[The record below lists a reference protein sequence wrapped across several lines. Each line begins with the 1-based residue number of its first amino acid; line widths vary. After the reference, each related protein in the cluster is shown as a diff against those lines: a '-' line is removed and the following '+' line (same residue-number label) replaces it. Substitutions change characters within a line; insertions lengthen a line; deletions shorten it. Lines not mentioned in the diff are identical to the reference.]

1 MNNLSK
7 SKLLAYR
14 QCPKRLWLE
23 IHRRDLMDL
32 AASSQSAMLQ
42 GHEVGSIARKIYD
55 PEGRGHFLDLEKL
68 GFRELFKQSEALV
81 EEADTPLFEAGFSA
95 NGALVRI
102 PTKLDSDSTG
112 SWTRIPEQAGQSARS
127 DAGLLG
133 FYTGDVLG
141 VKLRGIGIELS
152 TAGRQAALPL

>member
-1 MNNLSK
+1 MKIEASALQLS
-7 SKLLAYR
+7 
-14 QCPKRLWLE
+14 
-23 IHRRDLMDL
+23 
-32 AASSQSAMLQ
+32 ASHEASQSRM
-42 GHEVGSIARKIYD
+42 
-55 PEGRGHFLDLEKL
+55 
-68 GFRELFKQSEALV
+68 
-81 EEADTPLFEAGFSA
+81 
-95 NGALVRI
+95 RI

>member
-7 SKLLAYR
+7 SKLLSYR

-42 GHEVGSIARKIYD
+42 GHEVGTIARKIYD

-68 GFRELFKQSEALV
+68 GFRALFKHSEALV
-81 EEADTPLFEAGFSA
+81 KEADTPLFEAGFSA

-127 DAGLLG
+127 DAGCWGFTRVMSLG
-133 FYTGDVLG
+133 SSC
-141 VKLRGIGIELS
+141 R
-152 TAGRQAALPL
+152 AWA